1 MRRTI
6 FLLVTI
12 PCLPWFSLSSPSFDL
27 LVPLC
32 SISVLIQ
39 SLRLLSL
46 VAIAIF
52 FHSTFNFF
60 FFSSSFVQRSFSSF
74 LRYSLRSSVRSLH
87 RYPVSVPWAS
97 SFVRFSFVPMDPF
110 VHVRYSP
117 RWFVIPPTLF
127 PLFQTFVRSL
137 SHVHRLRSFVSSSF
151 VRSSHLRP
159 RSIFIVQSSAYSLRP
174 RRCSSSLSLFNLQP
188 TALSHVLVVV
198 HRLRPRSIFSLQP
211 HQRDLYG

>member
-6 FLLVTI
+6 FLLVAI

-151 VRSSHLRP
+151 VRSFVPSSSSFILH
-159 RSIFIVQSSAYSLRP
+159 RSIFSLQPTSSSLFIVFVLVQSSAYSLISRP
-174 RRCSSSLSLFNLQP
+174 RRCSSSSSSFNLQP
-188 TALSHVLVVV
+188 TAS
-198 HRLRPRSIFSLQP
+198 SA
-211 HQRDLYG
+211 